1 MTWEAGGG
9 EGSVGYQIR
18 GQIVQGLV
26 LGLGHEEP
34 IDGEG
39 QDPTSFLHLPVNPSP
54 CLLFLS
60 VLAS

>member
-1 MTWEAGGG
+1 M
-9 EGSVGYQIR
+9 GYQIR